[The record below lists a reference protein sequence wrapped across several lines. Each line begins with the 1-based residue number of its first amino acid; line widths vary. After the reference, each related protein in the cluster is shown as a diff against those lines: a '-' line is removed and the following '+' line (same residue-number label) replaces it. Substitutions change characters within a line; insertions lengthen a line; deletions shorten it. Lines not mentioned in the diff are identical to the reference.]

1 MCVSLSLFVKRAYVN
16 ERETECKYRRRNRTL
31 LSLSLSFAR
40 ASVLSSL
47 SLSLLGAQKSA
58 EVIFVFLF
66 PFSTTFR
73 VSEFLVLFLGF
84 GCTFCFWISKE
95 KDAGHSARVI
105 IEIPSSAFVAIS
117 TSHRRR
123 QTSEEEEES
132 FLVYFVHPLSLLCL
146 SLSLSFSLNQSFA
159 RCSTSAFF

>member
-47 SLSLLGAQKSA
+47 SLSLLSEDGAQKSA

-73 VSEFLVLFLGF
+73 VFKFLAQLFLGF
-84 GCTFCFWISKE
+84 LGARFAFGFPKE
-95 KDAGHSARVI
+95 KDAGHSVRVI

-123 QTSEEEEES
+123 RQTSEEE
-132 FLVYFVHPLSLLCL
+132 
-146 SLSLSFSLNQSFA
+146 
-159 RCSTSAFF
+159 

>member
-47 SLSLLGAQKSA
+47 SLSLLSEDGAQKSA

-73 VSEFLVLFLGF
+73 VFKFLAQLFLGF
-84 GCTFCFWISKE
+84 LGARFAFGFPKE
-95 KDAGHSARVI
+95 KDEGHSVRVYNRDSLFRFRRNI
-105 IEIPSSAFVAIS
+105 DVTSSSSSNIGGGGEF
-117 TSHRRR
+117 
-123 QTSEEEEES
+123 
-132 FLVYFVHPLSLLCL
+132 PCLLCL
-146 SLSLSFSLNQSFA
+146 SLSLFFSLNQSFA